1 MRNLV
6 TAIVIVLACVA
17 GLWLASVDARTDD
30 TGIEASLIFLIAAA
44 LSAVRPRAAVL
55 IALIVGTPIPIVEAM
70 RASGLPGGIAALA
83 AVRPR
88 GAIVIAFIVGAPIP
102 IAEALRTGTFPAG
115 IVALGFS
122 VAGALVGAYLGIIAR
137 RSASSSSA

>member
-1 MRNLV
+1 MRNIV
-6 TAIVIVLACVA
+6 TALVVGIACVA
-17 GLWLASVDARTDD
+17 GLWLTSVDARTDD
-30 TGIEASLIFLIAAA
+30 TGIEAGLLFLI
-44 LSAVRPRAAVL
+44 S
-55 IALIVGTPIPIVEAM
+55 
-70 RASGLPGGIAALA
+70 AALA

>member
-6 TAIVIVLACVA
+6 TALVVALACLA
-17 GLWLASVDARTDD
+17 GLWLVSVDARTDD
-30 TGIEASLIFLIAAA
+30 TGIEAGLILLI
-44 LSAVRPRAAVL
+44 S
-55 IALIVGTPIPIVEAM
+55 
-70 RASGLPGGIAALA
+70 AALA

-88 GAIVIAFIVGAPIP
+88 AAIVIAFIVGGPIP
-102 IAEALRTGTFPAG
+102 IAEALRSGGFPAG

-122 VAGALVGAYLGIIAR
+122 VAGALVGAYLGIIVR

>member
-1 MRNLV
+1 MRNATTALV
-6 TAIVIVLACVA
+6 VVIACVA

-30 TGIEASLIFLIAAA
+30 TGIEAGLLFLI
-44 LSAVRPRAAVL
+44 S
-55 IALIVGTPIPIVEAM
+55 
-70 RASGLPGGIAALA
+70 AALA
-83 AVRPR
+83 ALRPR

-102 IAEALRTGTFPAG
+102 IAEALRNGTFPAA

-122 VAGALVGAYLGIIAR
+122 IAGALVGAYLGIIVR